1 MKSAE
6 AEDNE
11 KRVNLLAD
19 DWDYKK
25 MNAVLIIK
33 FISNALKIIAMGFFM
48 FSAYKGVFNGG
59 NSTTVFIGVA
69 VLTVVIVITHI
80 VDDIK
85 R

>member
-1 MKSAE
+1 MK
-6 AEDNE
+6 DW
-11 KRVNLLAD
+11 VNLLAN
-19 DWDYKK
+19 DWDYEK

-69 VLTVVIVITHI
+69 ALTVVIVITHI
-80 VDDIK
+80 IDDIK